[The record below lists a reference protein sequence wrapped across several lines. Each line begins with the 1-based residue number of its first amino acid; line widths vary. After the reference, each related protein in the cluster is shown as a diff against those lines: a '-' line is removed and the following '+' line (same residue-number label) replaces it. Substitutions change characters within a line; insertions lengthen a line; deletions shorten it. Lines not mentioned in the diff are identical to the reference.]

1 MGNNEPLPPPPPGNN
16 PPQFPPQGFPP
27 QQPYQQPT
35 QPQPQY
41 QQPYPGQQYP
51 PQPQQYPPQ
60 YGQYPQAP
68 APAPKKNTG
77 LIIGIGVVVVAAIVA
92 GVLIFGGG
100 DDKKKTTTS
109 ATTAVTT
116 APVTTGGN
124 DTIVLTVPVTT
135 PPNTVE
141 ATTIGGNADGF
152 PVTDDTGMMT
162 VFLPNGADYQTTPIT
177 KDNITLPRIVAATD
191 VQAFMNDDVT
201 QGIIFMGI
209 PSTYN
214 ATPDDAISILGPP
227 DGACSVQ
234 TPGAPISTPFG
245 VATVVLYD
253 GCGPGGA
260 YSKVVM
266 GVATSGTFVAIGVY
280 LQGDAPATDM
290 LDTAQS
296 VWALIT
302 VN

>member
-16 PPQFPPQGFPP
+16 PPPIPPQGYPP
-27 QQPYQQPT
+27 QQPYQPPT

-41 QQPYPGQQYP
+41 QQPFPGQQYP
-51 PQPQQYPPQ
+51 PQPQQY
-60 YGQYPQAP
+60 GQFPQAP

-77 LIIGIGVVVVAAIVA
+77 LIIGIGAVVVAAIVA

-100 DDKKKTTTS
+100 DDKKKSTTT
-109 ATTAVTT
+109 ATTGISV
-116 APVTTGGN
+116 APVTTVDNG
-124 DTIVLTVPVTT
+124 TIVLTVPLTT
-135 PPNTVE
+135 PPVNTGGPV
-141 ATTIGGNADGF
+141 TTLGGNADGF
-152 PVTDDTGMMT
+152 PVTDDTGMLT

-177 KDNITLPRIVAATD
+177 KDDIVLPRVVAAAD
-191 VQAFMNDDVT
+191 VPAFMNDDVT

-209 PSTYN
+209 PSTYD
-214 ATPDDAISILGPP
+214 ATPDDAIAILGPP
-227 DGACSVQ
+227 DGTCAVQ
-234 TPGAPISTPFG
+234 TSGAPISTPFG

-280 LQGDAPATDM
+280 LQGDGPATDM
-290 LDTAQS
+290 LDTAES